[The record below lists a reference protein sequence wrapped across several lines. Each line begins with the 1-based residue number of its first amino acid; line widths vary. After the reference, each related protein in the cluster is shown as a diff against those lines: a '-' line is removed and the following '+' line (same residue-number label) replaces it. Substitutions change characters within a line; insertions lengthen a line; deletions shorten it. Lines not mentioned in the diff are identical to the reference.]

1 MRDIFLSYRRGDSPG
16 FAGRLFDRVE
26 DRFGE
31 GSVFMD
37 VDGIDPG
44 LDFVEVLNDHLGSCK
59 ALVAIIGPE
68 WLSATDARGRRRL
81 DDPNDFVRLEI
92 ATALTRNIRV
102 IPVLVDGAAS
112 PATEDLPDDLQPL
125 ARRQAVTITHERF
138 GQDIQPLMAAIER
151 AVGRIAAAPPAAAP
165 VPTPAPAIAQ
175 AHSQAYAQGPTQ
187 GFVAPKAGQGVAAVL
202 ERFRGLEN
210 LFFPPLDPKRVANA
224 RRKAHIPPDAEIVAL
239 MDFTVFG
246 NANDSMAFT
255 EQGVFYHHSLNTSGQ
270 ELLHLPLAALR
281 AASIG
286 RRGSQK
292 VVIGHAELH
301 IDGGAKPDRV
311 AGLFEVLKAEA

>member
-68 WLSATDARGRRRL
+68 WLSATDSRGRRRL

-92 ATALTRNIRV
+92 ATALARNIRV
-102 IPVLVDGAAS
+102 IPVLVDGAGA
-112 PATEDLPDDLQPL
+112 PATEDLPDDLQSL

-151 AVGRIAAAPPAAAP
+151 AVGRIAAAPSASAI
-165 VPTPAPAIAQ
+165 APAIAQ
-175 AHSQAYAQGPTQ
+175 APTQ
-187 GFVAPKAGQGVAAVL
+187 SFVAPKAGQGVAAVL

-210 LFFPPLDPKRVANA
+210 LHLPPLDPKRVANA
-224 RRKAHIPPDAEIVAL
+224 RRKAHIPADAEIVAL
-239 MDFTVFG
+239 MDFTLFG

-270 ELLHLPLAALR
+270 ELLHLPIAILR

-311 AGLFEVLKAEA
+311 ATLFEALKAEA